1 MENKLQHHGIQ
12 GMRWGVRRYQNKD
25 GTLTQAG
32 KKRRANQADYV
43 ESHEDFIKAHTNK
56 DVRSMSDK
64 ELRERLNRIQME
76 KQYKDLSPS
85 TVNRGKKYV
94 DKIIKT
100 GTTIATVTT
109 TALTIYNNW
118 EKIGKIVDKVKK
130 S

>member
-12 GMRWGVRRYQNKD
+12 GMRWGIRRYQNKD

-32 KKRRANQADYV
+32 KKRHENRSDNV
-43 ESHEDFIKAHTNK
+43 ESHEDFMKAHTKK
-56 DVRSMSDK
+56 DVRLMSDK

-85 TVNRGKKYV
+85 TVGQGKKYL
-94 DKIIKT
+94 DKVIKA
-100 GTTIATVTT
+100 GTTVATVTT

-130 S
+130 

>member
-32 KKRRANQADYV
+32 KKRRANQLDNV
-43 ESHEDFIKAHTNK
+43 ESHEDFVKAHTKK

-85 TVNRGKKYV
+85 TVNNGKKYV

-100 GTTIATVTT
+100 GTTIATVTS

-118 EKIGKIVDKVKK
+118 EKIGAIVDKVKK